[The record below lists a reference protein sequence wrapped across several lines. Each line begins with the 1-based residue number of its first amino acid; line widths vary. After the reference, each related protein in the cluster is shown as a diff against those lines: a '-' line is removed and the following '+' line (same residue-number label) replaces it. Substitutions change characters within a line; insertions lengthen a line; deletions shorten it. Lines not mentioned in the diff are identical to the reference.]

1 MKWTDYALDTLALLL
16 ALGVLYGFLVFGAL
30 IEQVPA

>member
-30 IEQVPA
+30 IERVPT